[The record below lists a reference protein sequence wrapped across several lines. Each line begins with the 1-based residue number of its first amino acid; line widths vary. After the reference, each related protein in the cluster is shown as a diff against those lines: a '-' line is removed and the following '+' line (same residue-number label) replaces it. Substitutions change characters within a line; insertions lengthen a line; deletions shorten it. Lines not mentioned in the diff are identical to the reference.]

1 MQANQNPQNRQQR
14 ITRATSCSFQNM
26 VRGLFVWTDSKVE
39 RAVYRV
45 VSLKNVFQFSD
56 LKGAKSDRE
65 RYLKVES
72 QSQVV

>member
-1 MQANQNPQNRQQR
+1 M
-14 ITRATSCSFQNM
+14 
-26 VRGLFVWTDSKVE
+26 WTDSKVE